1 MNKLFKYGHASVWF
15 GRKKEKAILSFC
27 RKHFDKVFETIIHF
41 KEFIEAFKIDDLEKI
56 KASFKNIFDIEREA
70 DDIKENIIEE
80 LSKGPLHPIDRED
93 IIRMVMTVDD
103 IAANIKSSAR
113 KLTYVD
119 SKLIPL
125 DIKNGMLE
133 IVDKVHEEAKFLG
146 EALNKLVDNPSEA
159 IELCEKVERIEE
171 EIDDRRVELMNKV
184 LDWANE
190 IKIIK
195 QWTMIKEAI
204 ESIESAADYIEN
216 SADVIRSLVVL
227 SLI

>member
-15 GRKKEKAILSFC
+15 GRRKEKAILTFC
-27 RKHFDKVFETIIHF
+27 KKHFDKVFETIVSF

-56 KASFKNIFDIEREA
+56 KISFKNIFDLEREA
-70 DDIKENIIEE
+70 DNIKESIIDE
-80 LSKGPLHPIDRED
+80 LSRGPLHPIDRED

-113 KLTYVD
+113 KITYVD
-119 SKLIPL
+119 SKSVPL

-133 IVDKVHEEAKFLG
+133 IVNMVHEEAKFLG
-146 EALNKLVDNPSEA
+146 EALNMLIDNPNEA

-171 EIDDRRVELMNKV
+171 EIDDKRVELMNKV

-204 ESIESAADYIEN
+204 ENIEAAADYIEN

-227 SLI
+227 SSI

>member
-1 MNKLFKYGHASVWF
+1 MDGLFKYGHASVWF
-15 GRKKEKAILSFC
+15 GRKREKAILTFC
-27 RKHFDKVFETIIHF
+27 KKHFDKVFETIIHF

-70 DDIKENIIEE
+70 DDIKENIIDE
-80 LSKGPLHPIDRED
+80 LSRGPLHPIDRED

-103 IAANIKSSAR
+103 IAANIKSGAR
-113 KLTYVD
+113 KLTYVN
-119 SKLIPL
+119 SKLVPL

-133 IVDKVHEEAKFLG
+133 IADKIHEEAKFLG
-146 EALNKLVDNPSEA
+146 EALNMLIDNPNEA
-159 IELCEKVERIEE
+159 IELCERVERIEE
-171 EIDDRRVELMNKV
+171 EIDDKRVELMNKV

-204 ESIESAADYIEN
+204 ENIEAAADYIEN
-216 SADVIRSLVVL
+216 SADVIRSLVIL
-227 SLI
+227 SSI

>member
-1 MNKLFKYGHASVWF
+1 MFKYGHASVWF
-15 GRKKEKAILSFC
+15 GRKREKAILTFC
-27 RKHFDKVFETIIHF
+27 KKHFDKVFETIIHF

-70 DDIKENIIEE
+70 DDIKENIIDE
-80 LSKGPLHPIDRED
+80 LSRGPLHPIDRED

-103 IAANIKSSAR
+103 IAANIKSGAR
-113 KLTYVD
+113 KLTYVN
-119 SKLIPL
+119 SKLVPL

-133 IVDKVHEEAKFLG
+133 IADKIHEEAKFLG
-146 EALNKLVDNPSEA
+146 EALNMLIDNPNEA
-159 IELCEKVERIEE
+159 IELCERVERIEE
-171 EIDDRRVELMNKV
+171 EIDDKRVELMNKV

-204 ESIESAADYIEN
+204 ENIEAAADYIEN
-216 SADVIRSLVVL
+216 SADVIRSLVIL
-227 SLI
+227 SSI

>member
-1 MNKLFKYGHASVWF
+1 MDGLFKYGHASVWF
-15 GRKKEKAILSFC
+15 GRKREKAILTFC
-27 RKHFDKVFETIIHF
+27 KKHFDKVFETIIHF
-41 KEFIEAFKIDDLEKI
+41 KEFIEAFKIDDIEKI
-56 KASFKNIFDIEREA
+56 KISFKNIFDIEREA
-70 DDIKENIIEE
+70 DDIKENIIDE
-80 LSKGPLHPIDRED
+80 LSRGPLHPIDRED

-113 KLTYVD
+113 KLTYVN
-119 SKLIPL
+119 SKLVPL

-133 IVDKVHEEAKFLG
+133 ITDKIHEEAKFLG
-146 EALNKLVDNPSEA
+146 EALNMLIDNPNEA

-171 EIDDRRVELMNKV
+171 EIDDKRVELMNKV

-204 ESIESAADYIEN
+204 ENIEAAADYIEN
-216 SADVIRSLVVL
+216 SADVIRSLVIL
-227 SLI
+227 SSI

>member
-1 MNKLFKYGHASVWF
+1 
-15 GRKKEKAILSFC
+15 
-27 RKHFDKVFETIIHF
+27 
-41 KEFIEAFKIDDLEKI
+41 
-56 KASFKNIFDIEREA
+56 
-70 DDIKENIIEE
+70 
-80 LSKGPLHPIDRED
+80 
-93 IIRMVMTVDD
+93 MVMTVDD
-103 IAANIKSSAR
+103 IAANIKSGAR

-125 DIKNGMLE
+125 DIKNGILE

-146 EALNKLVDNPSEA
+146 EALNMLIDNPNEA
-159 IELCEKVERIEE
+159 IALCEKVERIEE
-171 EIDDRRVELMNKV
+171 EIDDKRVELMNKV

-204 ESIESAADYIEN
+204 ENIEAAADYIEN

-227 SLI
+227 SSI